1 MTFKKKLSALL
12 AAGAIGLAGGT
23 FGVGMPTAIAQA
35 DLVDASR
42 QGSLTINKKEGDPT
56 ASGYETMKGLA
67 DVRFNVE
74 RIEGIDLTTNA
85 GWADLRGITA
95 ADLKGHATTAAGSQ
109 VTNVDGVAQF
119 NLPVGVYRVTEVQR
133 GGYSVAPPFLIT
145 LPFSNADGTWNY
157 NQVVY
162 PKNQNVMPDKK
173 VDDTNATIGSN
184 LAYTIN
190 APVPAGDLDRFNI
203 VDTLIAD
210 LALQSNPAATVEAD
224 GVTLAPADYTITY
237 DANTLRVNFTDS
249 GLTALE
255 NARKTNANL
264 QVVVTFQAQVV
275 SIPTSGSITNTAVV
289 ELPNGGRIDTDVD
302 QTATNTLFGNLA
314 INKTSSEA
322 GNLAGAEF
330 ELYQCVQDAGKW
342 TVQGDAL
349 NMATG
354 ATAATGDVATKITTV
369 DTNTADTQAVAN
381 GFGIP
386 LLSNSGSAGSELN
399 TYCVVETK
407 APDTYVRNPQPQP
420 VSVDVTNRTLTAN
433 VENHK
438 DSILGQLPATGAW
451 GIGLIFLIGLA
462 LLARGLYTSY
472 RDGKATA

>member
-23 FGVGMPTAIAQA
+23 FGVAMPTAIAQA

-42 QGSLTINKKEGDPT
+42 QGSLTINKKDGDPT
-56 ASGYETMKGLA
+56 ASGYETMKGLGG
-67 DVRFNVE
+67 VTFNVE
-74 RIEGIDLTTNA
+74 RVEGIDLTTNA
-85 GWADLRGITA
+85 GWADLRNITA
-95 ADLKGHATTAAGSQ
+95 TELNGHATTDAGSQ
-109 VTNVDGVAQF
+109 VTNGDGVARF
-119 NLPVGVYRVTEVQR
+119 DLPVGVYRVTEVQKS
-133 GGYSVAPPFLIT
+133 GYSVAPPFLIT
-145 LPFSNADGTWNY
+145 LPFSNANGTWSY
-157 NQVVY
+157 DQVVY
-162 PKNQNVMPDKK
+162 PKNQTVMPDKK
-173 VDDTNATIGSN
+173 VNDTNATIGSN

-190 APVPAGDLDRFNI
+190 APVPADDLDRFNI
-203 VDTLIAD
+203 VDTLID
-210 LALQSNPAATVEAD
+210 NLALMDDPAATVVAD
-224 GVTLAPADYTITY
+224 GVALVPADYVITY
-237 DANTLRVNFTDS
+237 DANTLRVNFNRS
-249 GLTALE
+249 GLDKLQDARVNNADLE
-255 NARKTNANL
+255 
-264 QVVVTFQAQVV
+264 VVVEFQAQVV

-289 ELPNGGRIDTDVD
+289 ELPNGGRIDTDAD
-302 QTATNTLFGNLA
+302 LSATNTLFGNLT

-354 ATAATGDVATKITTV
+354 ATADTGDVARTITTV
-369 DTNTADTQAVAN
+369 DTNTGDTEAVAN
-381 GFGIP
+381 GYGIP

-407 APDTYVRNPQPQP
+407 APDTYVRNPEPQP
-420 VSVDVTNRTLTAN
+420 VSVDVDNRVLTAK

-472 RDGKATA
+472 RDSKATA